1 LYPSTPNLHIAVLG
15 IDKEMLA
22 VTINQ
27 SYLVNYQL
35 PVDKIKKAFYSK
47 RLDRP
52 EPVVMA
58 LGEKFELV

>member
-1 LYPSTPNLHIAVLG
+1 MLG

>member
-1 LYPSTPNLHIAVLG
+1 MLG

-27 SYLVNYQL
+27 VYMVNYQL
-35 PVDKIKKAFYSK
+35 PVDKVKKEFYSK

-58 LGEKFELV
+58 LDERFGLV